1 LQSGLTAPQG
11 SRTGFIASFDG
22 KSNGHLV
29 HDAVGGPL
37 KPLAAA
43 ATIAVG
49 VNSLLVLGVV
59 PVLLGDLV
67 DHGRLS
73 EAGSGQTATL
83 ELLAMGVSTAAAGLV
98 KRPRRLRLIAFA
110 ASAALAIL
118 DLLSAGA
125 SHGGLMVLRALAGGV
140 EGVLLWITVAMIA
153 RTVTPE
159 RWAGIFFTAQ
169 VTAQLALAIAFAVWI
184 MPRFGSFGGFVALA
198 LVGVAGTAP
207 SLALPSAFAPLPR
220 AEGEGG
226 APPLRGWIA
235 LAATFVFVSGGSAV
249 AVYLQPLAHQA
260 GLGAGVART
269 ALWVSLAAQV
279 AGGAAAVTLA
289 GRIRYFAVFIIT
301 SITDLAVWW
310 VFGQQIPA
318 WLFVTA
324 NAAGGFVGLF
334 LGPFLVPMTIDS
346 DPSRRAAMQSGAAQ
360 LLGAAGGPLLASLV
374 VGDRDV
380 HGVLWMAVF
389 LLLAGLSVVAW
400 LRFNKPPLV
409 GAAERA

>member
-1 LQSGLTAPQG
+1 L
-11 SRTGFIASFDG
+11 IASSSDERPG
-22 KSNGHLV
+22 DHLV

-37 KPLAAA
+37 KPMEAA

-59 PVLLGDLV
+59 PVLLGDLA

-73 EAGSGQTATL
+73 AAGIGQTATL
-83 ELLAMGVSTAAAGLV
+83 ELLAMGICTAAAGMV

-110 ASAALAIL
+110 ASAGLALL
-118 DLLSAGA
+118 DVGSAGA
-125 SHGGLMVLRALAGGV
+125 SHGGLMVLRAVAGCV

-159 RWAGIFFTAQ
+159 RWAGVFFTAQ
-169 VTAQLALAIAFAVWI
+169 VIAQLAMAVAFAVWI
-184 MPRFGSFGGFVALA
+184 MPRFGSFGGFIALA
-198 LVGVAGTAP
+198 LVGVAGLAP
-207 SLALPSAFAPLPR
+207 SLAVPSQFAPLPR

-235 LAATFVFVSGGSAV
+235 LAATLVFVSGGSAV
-249 AVYLQPLAHQA
+249 GVYLQPLAHQA
-260 GLGAGVART
+260 GLDAGVART

-279 AGGAAAVTLA
+279 AGGAAAVALA
-289 GRIRYFAVFIIT
+289 GRARYFTIFIVT
-301 SITDLAVWW
+301 SVTDLAVWW
-310 VFGQQIPA
+310 VFGQHIPA
-318 WLFVTA
+318 WLFITA
-324 NAAGGFVGLF
+324 NAAGGFVGLL
-334 LGPFLVPMTIDS
+334 LGPFLVPMTIDA

-389 LLLAGLSVVAW
+389 LLFAGLAVVAW

-409 GAAERA
+409 GDGGGA